1 MRLRMVFW
9 DGDSWI
15 SLERETRGDDLEIKL
30 DDKNLAKSETKLIF
44 WSDIYWLIPI
54 LSRENILSGT
64 PYTRFCIS
72 KAKSTVIKLPELA
85 PA

>member
-1 MRLRMVFW
+1 MVFW

-64 PYTRFCIS
+64 PYTLLCIS
-72 KAKSTVIKLPELA
+72 NAKSTVIKLPELA